1 MANCRCFLLHNIDY
15 YGQDSKWRLWN
26 WFCKLISLGSCRLQP
41 REYSVKHLCVSSLL
55 SSNLLVFRL
64 KKTNQ
69 QEGCC
74 KSSRCLH
81 FHRSLSLA
89 GKFTDWMFV
98 KWFTFLVNYLLVLG
112 ASMIRPRGWV
122 PVIISCLVCGYT
134 LIYFSWIHVKLLSDY

>member
-15 YGQDSKWRLWN
+15 YGQDSKRRLWN

-98 KWFTFLVNYLLVLG
+98 KWFTFLCKLPPGVGRIHDSSSGLG
-112 ASMIRPRGWV
+112 TRYNFMSRV
-122 PVIISCLVCGYT
+122 
-134 LIYFSWIHVKLLSDY
+134 WIHVNLLLVDTR